1 MLVSALI
8 LIAVL
13 VVAAVGGVFQVW
25 WERRFPTSYTHSP
38 GGDLAWWGLLSADEQ
53 EAFDTESLDKAEGV
67 ELAAADAA
75 WEAERAAQAAVERAA
90 TVNSLYRP

>member
-8 LIAVL
+8 LIVVM

-25 WERRFPTSYTHSP
+25 WERRFPTSYTHSA

-53 EAFDTESLDKAEGV
+53 EAFDTEALDLAEQADQA
-67 ELAAADAA
+67 ELDAEDDAREAAEFLAHHVRVN
-75 WEAERAAQAAVERAA
+75 AEFH
-90 TVNSLYRP
+90 P